1 MTIITVEYLKQKFS
15 EGCTIKQ
22 IALENFMS
30 PSTVSHTIKRYEKD
44 GLLKRL
50 DRAGVP
56 IEYLEGLR
64 DKRYSYYRI
73 EQLTGKSY
81 RYFKRYVDLITEKEH

>member
-15 EGCTIKQ
+15 EGCTKKQ
-22 IALENFMS
+22 IALENYMS

-81 RYFKRYVDLITEKEH
+81 RYLKRYVDLITEKEH

>member
-1 MTIITVEYLKQKFS
+1 
-15 EGCTIKQ
+15 
-22 IALENFMS
+22 MS

-81 RYFKRYVDLITEKEH
+81 RYLKRYVDLITEKEH